1 MSTELY
7 FIFSII
13 AGCTLLLVGIQNVSG
28 ALLEIFEMPVYR
40 MVRRVQPDDRS
51 SFFKGIF
58 FSMVSAS
65 SLISSTTL
73 LNLVNAGLM
82 RLSPAYL
89 FLAGANLGPFLLLSI
104 VIFLGLKVGLV
115 FLTGSLLATA
125 LSRSMKGTWFHD
137 LHRLFLGL
145 GLICL
150 AKHFMGDGI
159 QIVSNLNQGA
169 LVYFTEGPFV
179 LSVLSGLFFGAL
191 ICSLLRS
198 SLLSILLFMVIRD
211 GAFVSF
217 YLLLPA
223 VIGVH
228 AISFVQVKKMA
239 DRGNLYAKRLSY
251 GQAMMSLIG
260 LIAGLMGLVF
270 IEHVPAGG
278 SSVYIVLTFAL
289 LRLMSVFLFVL
300 FLSPLN
306 RFIHFL
312 LPDRDYPD
320 QFELSQLG
328 RALDMIPAMALLQ
341 CSFHVNKLKDIVDR
355 LFTLTEEYI
364 LEDRPPARVLAK
376 IKDYERITD
385 NIHNEIRS
393 FTRMLMENPLSA
405 RQAIML
411 QNIVKVSDELEYIAD
426 YIDKLAS
433 YNTRYQQEVTSQS
446 ERDELINL
454 FTGVKA
460 LYFDVCDNLPM
471 APVLESGHV
480 TARAQSLKI
489 QAESVRENSAYH
501 LVHRENPAVV
511 LLTYSDMIVCL
522 RKIRGHVLKI
532 FNITHAMSNH
542 EG

>member
-7 FIFSII
+7 FIFSVI
-13 AGCTLLLVGIQNVSG
+13 AGCALLLVGIQHVSG
-28 ALLEIFEMPVYR
+28 ALLELFEMPVYR
-40 MVRRVQPDDRS
+40 MVRKVRPDDRS

-104 VIFLGLKVGLV
+104 VVFFNLKVGLV
-115 FLTGSLLATA
+115 FLAISLVTIAM
-125 LSRSMKGTWFHD
+125 SRSPMGKWFRNM
-137 LHRLFLGL
+137 HRLFLGL

-150 AKHFMGDGI
+150 AKHFLGDGI
-159 QIVSNLNQGA
+159 RIVSSINQGS
-169 LVYFTEGPFV
+169 LVYFTEGPFI
-179 LSVLSGLFFGAL
+179 LSLLSGLFFGAL
-191 ICSLLRS
+191 VCYLLRS
-198 SLLSILLFMVIRD
+198 SLLTILLFMVVRD

-217 YLLLPA
+217 YLLIPA
-223 VIGVH
+223 VIGAH

-239 DRGNLYAKRLSY
+239 DLGNVYAKRLAY
-251 GQAMMSLIG
+251 GQAMMSVIG
-260 LIAGLMGLVF
+260 LFAGVIGIMF
-270 IEHVPAGG
+270 IDRLPQGA
-278 SSVYIVLTFAL
+278 SSFYVILAFASLRLISVLTFVIL
-289 LRLMSVFLFVL
+289 LGPIS
-300 FLSPLN
+300 
-306 RFIHFL
+306 RFIHTL
-312 LPDRDYPD
+312 LPDSDYPD

-328 RALDMIPAMALLQ
+328 RASDMIPAMALLQ

-355 LFTLTEEYI
+355 LFVLTEEYI
-364 LEDRPPARVLAK
+364 LEDKPPARVLAK

-393 FTRMLMENPLSA
+393 FTRMLMENTLTS
-405 RQAIML
+405 RQAVML
-411 QNIVKVSDELEYIAD
+411 QSIVKVSDELEYIAD

-433 YNTRYQQEVTSQS
+433 YNTRYQQEVILQS
-446 ERDELINL
+446 EHEGLVKL
-454 FTGVKA
+454 FSGVKK
-460 LYFDVCDNLPM
+460 LYFDICENLPM
-471 APVLESGHV
+471 APVLDGDNV

-489 QAESVRENSAYH
+489 LAESIRESSAH
-501 LVHRENPAVV
+501 ELVHKENPAVV

-532 FNITHAMSNH
+532 FNITHKIGVN